1 MQQPKGGTMQQPI
14 NILIVDDEPRNLT
27 VLETVLENPGYR
39 LVRAGS
45 ADQALLALVAEEFA
59 LIILDIRMPGMTGF
73 ELAHTIKER
82 RKTAQVPIIFL
93 TAYYNEDQH
102 VLEGYESGAVDYL
115 HKPVNARVLR
125 SKVAVFAELYRR
137 QRQAGIA
144 NRNLLE
150 EVSERR
156 RAEDRLRELNDTL
169 EQRVV
174 ERTAALH
181 AQQRLY
187 QSVTDNASVALF
199 ISDREHNCTFMN
211 PAAEQLTGF
220 RMEEC
225 RGRQLRDLLK
235 CSHAAEMPTLLDAR
249 PADARLSSAKWQA
262 EEVFV
267 HRNGHPYDV
276 ALTVSVLYDE
286 SGAPTGTIM
295 EAQDISQRKRA
306 QAQLK
311 DADRR
316 KDEFLATL
324 AHELRNPLAPVR
336 NAVHFLHL
344 KATEAPELKW
354 ARDVIDRQTKAMAR
368 LIDDLMDVSRISR
381 GKIVLQREHV
391 ELAKVIENAIET
403 SQPKIAQ
410 VGHEFIANV
419 PSEPVLVDADLTRL
433 AQVLLN
439 LLNNAAKYTDPGG
452 RIELNVTIEGQDVVM
467 SVRDSGI
474 GIPTEKLESIF
485 EMFAQ
490 VEEALSRSRG
500 GLGIGLNLAK
510 RLVEM
515 HGGTIHAHS
524 DGIDKGSEFIVRL
537 PIVVEP
543 ANDTERP
550 NGNSHGKVA
559 TELRILVV
567 EDNQDAAESLAVVLR
582 LMGHNVWVA
591 YDGEQAITLAEDL
604 RPQVTLC
611 DVGLPKLNGYDVAR
625 ALRLQPGGESMLL
638 IAVTGWG
645 QEHDKRKTSEAG
657 FDRHMVKPVDV
668 HALIQVLESVSVP
681 EGLPG

>member
-1 MQQPKGGTMQQPI
+1 MQQPI

-102 VLEGYESGAVDYL
+102 VLEGYDSGAVDYL

-137 QRQAGIA
+137 QRQAGIT

-150 EVSERR
+150 EVGERR
-156 RAEDRLRELNDTL
+156 RVEDRLRELNDTL
-169 EQRVV
+169 EQRVA
-174 ERTAALH
+174 ERTAALG

-199 ISDREHNCTFMN
+199 IADLDDRCTFMN
-211 PAAEQLTGF
+211 PAAEQLTGYSIDD
-220 RMEEC
+220 C
-225 RGRQLRDLLK
+225 RGRSLREVLK
-235 CSHAAEMPTLLDAR
+235 CPESAGMPSLLDPR
-249 PADARLSSAKWQA
+249 PVDGRSGIKWQA

-267 HRNGHPYDV
+267 HRDGHPYDV
-276 ALTVSVLYDE
+276 ALTVSALYDE
-286 SGAPTGTIM
+286 RGVPSGTIM

-306 QAQLK
+306 QVLLA

-344 KATEAPELKW
+344 KATETPELKW

-381 GKIVLQREHV
+381 GKIVLQREKV
-391 ELAKVIENAIET
+391 ELAKVLENAIET

-410 VGHEFIANV
+410 GGHEFIVNV
-419 PSEPVLVDADLTRL
+419 PRETVIVNADLTRL

-439 LLNNAAKYTDPGG
+439 LLNNAAKYTDQGG
-452 RIELNVTIEGQDVVM
+452 RIELNVWIDGQDVVL

-474 GIPTEKLESIF
+474 GIPASKLESIF

-490 VEEALSRSRG
+490 VEGALSRSRG

-515 HGGTIHAHS
+515 HGGSIQARS
-524 DGIDKGSEFIVRL
+524 DGVDKGSEFIVRL
-537 PIVVEP
+537 PIVVEVP
-543 ANDTERP
+543 EGSARRDDVELPRM
-550 NGNSHGKVA
+550 GS
-559 TELRILVV
+559 ELRILVV
-567 EDNQDAAESLAVVLR
+567 EDNKDAAESLAIVLR
-582 LMGHNVWVA
+582 LMGHNAMVA
-591 YDGEQAITLAEDL
+591 YDGEEAIVAAEDF

-625 ALRLQPGGESMLL
+625 ALRRQPGGEAMLL

-645 QEHDKRKTSEAG
+645 QEHDKRQTKAAG

-668 HALIQVLESVSVP
+668 QALMRMLDGVSV
-681 EGLPG
+681 EEATPG